1 MESYGAMPTLKFY
14 IYIYHLLQYCDM
26 SSETIQCVANEN
38 YDDFQH
44 LNFMFSQNFI
54 SLFLRIT

>member
-1 MESYGAMPTLKFY
+1 MYKYVY
-14 IYIYHLLQYCDM
+14 IIYYNIVIWVGKLFGL
-26 SSETIQCVANEN
+26 VAYEN

-54 SLFLRIT
+54 SPFLRII